1 MKSIFE
7 YIIILFFLLAAC
19 KSSETKKVSSHQK
32 EEDIES
38 LINLSDL
45 YYQLDMHAEAL
56 NVFNK
61 ILALDST
68 QGDIFYRR
76 GYCRAWLFDFDGST
90 QDYLKSIELNHRIEH
105 AYFNIGTN
113 YAAVFNDSVALKF
126 FSKALELNPHNEK
139 AKREIK
145 NCKIRLGMIDI

>member
-1 MKSIFE
+1 MKSVLE

-19 KSSETKKVSSHQK
+19 NSGETKKVSSHQN

-38 LINLSDL
+38 LIDLSNI

-61 ILALDST
+61 IIALDST
-68 QGDIFYRR
+68 RGDIFYRR
-76 GYCRAWLFDFDGST
+76 GYCRAWLLDYDGSI

-105 AYFNIGTN
+105 AYFNIGAN
-113 YAAVFNDSVALKF
+113 YAAVFNDSMALKF

-139 AKREIK
+139 AKREIR
-145 NCKIRLGMIDI
+145 NCKIRLGIIEI